1 MFGRKKKKE
10 DFNVE
15 ASDVKTKEE
24 LEIEQKQQEE
34 EKEEKL
40 EQKRQVRAE
49 RRYSFINA
57 AFILKMLAAAFLLA
71 IGIWFLVDR
80 DSAKMI
86 VITTTGVLVALLCLG
101 RIIWLFKDK
110 NSTKKFKY
118 VTLAEIALETIV
130 AIFLIY
136 SGIKY
141 QTGDKDNRSKFIEF
155 VEDNYRY
162 FIGAVIYLRGV
173 MHFFAVSFFKSK
185 VSIANF
191 VINVGFITL
200 GTFCIFSDKAT
211 VSNIAWV
218 MIVLIF
224 LGFVYLAGDGVHQF
238 IKWKKGPG
246 NNGENTIKKEKKNKK
261 NKDIEPTL
269 SIDNIDEVDEKENDQ
284 MFN

>member
-1 MFGRKKKKE
+1 MFGRKKKNE

-15 ASDVKTKEE
+15 ASDVKTQEE
-24 LEIEQKQQEE
+24 LEIEKKEKEKEDE
-34 EKEEKL
+34 EKEE
-40 EQKRQVRAE
+40 QKKQARTE
-49 RRYSFINA
+49 RRHSFINA

-86 VITTTGVLVALLCLG
+86 VITTSGVLVALLCLG

-110 NSTKKFKY
+110 NSTKRFKY
-118 VTLAEIALETIV
+118 ITFAEIALETIV
-130 AIFLIY
+130 ALFLIY

-141 QTGDKDNRSKFIEF
+141 QTGDKDDKSKFIEF
-155 VEDNYRY
+155 VEDNYRF

-185 VSIANF
+185 VSVANF
-191 VINVGFITL
+191 IINIGFITL
-200 GTFCIFSDKAT
+200 GTFCIFSDKAS

-224 LGFVYLAGDGVHQF
+224 IGFIYLAGDGVHQY

-246 NNGENTIKKEKKNKK
+246 NNGENRVEKEKMNKK
-261 NKDIEPTL
+261 DKEITPTL
-269 SIDNIDEVDEKENDQ
+269 NIDNIDEAQENDNDQ